1 MCRRR
6 VEYLPMFKVTVIMLR
21 DIVESVILEN
31 DEAWNENEEQIL
43 TP

>member
-1 MCRRR
+1 MYNAPMWECVGEG

-31 DEAWNENEEQIL
+31 DEA
-43 TP
+43 